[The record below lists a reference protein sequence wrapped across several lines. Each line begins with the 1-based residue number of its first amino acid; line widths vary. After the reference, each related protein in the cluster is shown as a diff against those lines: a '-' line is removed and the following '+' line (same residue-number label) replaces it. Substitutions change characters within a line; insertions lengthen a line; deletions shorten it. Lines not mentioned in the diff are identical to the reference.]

1 MGGGGGGGFVLDAL
15 KSESISLKPILLPI
29 GFYLC
34 IFTPFSWY
42 LTIFQF
48 IYQFV
53 FIGLEQAD
61 GAFNWEE
68 NWWWR
73 GMLVEQE
80 ISQLIFDTLYSA

>member
-1 MGGGGGGGFVLDAL
+1 MEGATQ
-15 KSESISLKPILLPI
+15 ILAML
-29 GFYLC
+29 LV
-34 IFTPFSWY
+34 SWY

-73 GMLVEQE
+73 GMLVEQ
-80 ISQLIFDTLYSA
+80 